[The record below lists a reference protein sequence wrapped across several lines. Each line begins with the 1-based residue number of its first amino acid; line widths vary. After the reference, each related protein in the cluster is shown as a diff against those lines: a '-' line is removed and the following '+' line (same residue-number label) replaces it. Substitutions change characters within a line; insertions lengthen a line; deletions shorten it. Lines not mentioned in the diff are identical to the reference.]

1 MLGLTQNQFL
11 ELILRGTGMEITKR
25 EARQLGIMN
34 LSARMSEFRQKN
46 LKVIT
51 GKNEHGET
59 TYRVSRR
66 TTTFGDTWQ
75 KF

>member
-1 MLGLTQNQFL
+1 MFGLTQNQLL
-11 ELILRGTGMEITKR
+11 ELILRGTGMEITAR
-25 EARQLGIMN
+25 EARQLGIAN

-46 LKVIT
+46 LKVTT
-51 GKNEHGET
+51 GKNENGET